1 MKENKTSEKIK
12 HFAKKKWDNFTDWF
26 IDKEHPHS
34 RLNKNVFF
42 HDSLKLI
49 GLILVFLII
58 YSNVDK
64 INQIVLIFIK
74 LGSLLQLV
82 LLFFILRKAW
92 HLTINLKYAFRGL
105 NHGTKAIIAIVIV
118 LLLFMAFL
126 NQDKVVDSITQ
137 TYQEANFSKINPLQV
152 SGNFS
157 LGNFSFFE
165 NSKILNTIKCQADF
179 DEDLRK
185 VKVKN
190 PRISVKTIEKKS
202 TDDLSEALGF
212 VEGWNADN
220 EQGTLNYLR
229 ENFKQNPEGL
239 KYADQGSIDLILYRV
254 DGEFCIDTCVP
265 YSELKFAVCKG
276 SEARYPKETLG
287 DALSGFLG

>member
-1 MKENKTSEKIK
+1 MKDNKTSEKIK

-26 IDKEHPHS
+26 TDKEHSHS

-49 GLILVFLII
+49 GLILVFLIV
-58 YSNVDK
+58 YSNLDK

-126 NQDKVVDSITQ
+126 NQDKVVGSITQ
-137 TYQEANFSKINPLQV
+137 TYEEANFSKLNPIQI

-157 LGNFSFFE
+157 LFGSGKNSSSSSIL
-165 NSKILNTIKCQADF
+165 SKINTPQSNKIRIEPDNTMGMGCASIEIIGESQGIYDMKSKVCREMCGKKDMDYSDF
-179 DEDLRK
+179 
-185 VKVKN
+185 
-190 PRISVKTIEKKS
+190 ICEKDK
-202 TDDLSEALGF
+202 
-212 VEGWNADN
+212 
-220 EQGTLNYLR
+220 
-229 ENFKQNPEGL
+229 
-239 KYADQGSIDLILYRV
+239 LICYCL
-254 DGEFCIDTCVP
+254 E
-265 YSELKFAVCKG
+265 
-276 SEARYPKETLG
+276 
-287 DALSGFLG
+287 